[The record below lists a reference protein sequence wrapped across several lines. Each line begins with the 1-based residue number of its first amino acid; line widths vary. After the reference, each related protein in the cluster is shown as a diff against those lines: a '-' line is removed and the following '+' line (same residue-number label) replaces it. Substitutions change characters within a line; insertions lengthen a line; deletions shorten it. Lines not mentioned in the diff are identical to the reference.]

1 MAIGYGGDNA
11 KKAANA
17 LMTKKA
23 ERPRNE
29 LRPVEQSSKPYIKR
43 KGKDGFEAGIK
54 VKW

>member
-1 MAIGYGGDNA
+1 MIGFGKDNA
-11 KKAANA
+11 LKQKAE
-17 LMTKKA
+17 LMDKKA

-29 LRPVEQSSKPYIKR
+29 LRPVEGSSKPYIKR